1 VPPIIRPEIID
12 AVSERGD
19 HLIVYSSGEAR
30 LLEALKSSR
39 VPCRVYGMRGGPADD
54 ETDGNL
60 TFRPRSNEGFVDDLR
75 TARGVIA
82 GGGFSLLSEAVY
94 LGKPMLA
101 IPLRGQFEQLMNAR
115 YLEREGYGI
124 CAEEADADA
133 VASFLDRLDDF
144 EAALAAYRQDGNTVT
159 LRTIEDR
166 AVAAAAAAP
175 RELRRDRRMARRA
188 Q

>member
-1 VPPIIRPEIID
+1 
-12 AVSERGD
+12 
-19 HLIVYSSGEAR
+19 
-30 LLEALKSSR
+30 
-39 VPCRVYGMRGGPADD
+39 
-54 ETDGNL
+54 
-60 TFRPRSNEGFVDDLR
+60 
-75 TARGVIA
+75 
-82 GGGFSLLSEAVY
+82 
-94 LGKPMLA
+94 
-101 IPLRGQFEQLMNAR
+101 MNAR